1 VPIRSSISSG
11 LFCTEQASR
20 FESKPKDGTTECRL
34 ESPSQYVH
42 QRLRHGMALSVM
54 SAPVK
59 NEAILAGFGR
69 GQ

>member
-1 VPIRSSISSG
+1 MDIVGRFVDERLAIRPAATARARK
-11 LFCTEQASR
+11 L
-20 FESKPKDGTTECRL
+20 
-34 ESPSQYVH
+34 
-42 QRLRHGMALSVM
+42 